1 MEMMKTIKIHT
12 PFIKLD
18 QFLKL
23 ANVCGS
29 GGEAKELIQSGKVLV
44 NGEIEVRRGKK
55 LTDGDTVSF
64 QKDDYL
70 VRQDGGLS
78 GDKKASAEEL

>member
-1 MEMMKTIKIHT
+1 MKTIKIHT

>member
-1 MEMMKTIKIHT
+1 MKTIKIHT

-23 ANVCGS
+23 ANVYGS

>member
-1 MEMMKTIKIHT
+1 MRTININT

-23 ANVCGS
+23 TNLCGS
-29 GGEAKELIQSGKVLV
+29 GGEAKEIIQSGKVFV
-44 NGEIEVRRGKK
+44 NGEKEDRRGKK
-55 LTDGDTVSF
+55 LTDGDMVRF
-64 QKDDYL
+64 QNSDYL

-78 GDKKASAEEL
+78 GDKKSSS

>member
-1 MEMMKTIKIHT
+1 MKTVVIYT

-23 ANVCGS
+23 ANLCSS
-29 GGEAKELIQSGKVLV
+29 GGEAKEFIQSGKVFV
-44 NGEIEVRRGKK
+44 NGEAETRRGKK
-55 LTDGDTVSF
+55 LVDGDTVRF
-64 QKDDYL
+64 QKEDYL

-78 GDKKASAEEL
+78 GDKKPSAEKL

>member
-1 MEMMKTIKIHT
+1 MKTVKIHT
-12 PFIKLD
+12 PYIKLD

-23 ANVCGS
+23 ANICSS
-29 GGEAKELIQSGKVLV
+29 GGDAKELIQSGMVLV

-55 LTDGDTVSF
+55 LTDGDTVRY

-78 GDKKASAEEL
+78 GDKKASVEEL